1 MFLLFACV
9 SENDPGKI
17 YALDILQSA
26 TLEQYAIGEDR
37 SMEINEMAT
46 DKSREIDFHLKMIQH
61 QKLFTELDS
70 ITGIHIALIEKMKLN
85 MFHSFG
91 EELSI
96 FNKNTILSRDYNEF
110 SFSQP
115 AMYAFSNVK
124 HTGGSAILT
133 GENVKL
139 ISSMFK
145 DYRKEVCMLLEASN
159 FVDATAKPYFFK
171 DPMITHFK
179 DDADF
184 YRQFEKAMK
193 QSNIA
198 LDDIEMIKT
207 IYKHLSK
214 TDEQWA
220 DILTDKSS
228 WIDAVSVL
236 LSIENTLLTVRALA
250 FDLLRSRGGGCGEFG
265 FTQILPIV
273 YGPNAAIAGDTVQ
286 LKIMMAAY
294 NEYANPSFEIYGG
307 GKLVKVEKGI
317 GYFNVVVPKA
327 REIGLRGNIT
337 LTNKSGVP
345 RTQEWSHKIKVL
357 SRK

>member
-1 MFLLFACV
+1 MFILFACN
-9 SENDPGKI
+9 SENDPGRI

-26 TLEQYAIGEDR
+26 TLEQYAAGEGR
-37 SMEINEMAT
+37 FMEMKEKVE
-46 DKSREIDFHLKMIQH
+46 DKSGSEEY
-61 QKLFTELDS
+61 LFKIRQLYQYCNDIDS
-70 ITGIHIALIEKMKLN
+70 ITGVHLTLIEKMKRD
-85 MFHSFG
+85 MFTSFG
-91 EELSI
+91 EELSV
-96 FNKNTILSRDYNEF
+96 KKEHSILQYDFGHENASRPINY
-110 SFSQP
+110 
-115 AMYAFSNVK
+115 MFSNVK

-139 ISSMFK
+139 VISMFK
-145 DYRKEVCMLLEASN
+145 EYRKEVCTLLEASN
-159 FVDATAKPYFFK
+159 FVDGNSKPYFFK
-171 DPMITHFK
+171 DPMITQFK

-184 YRQFEKAMK
+184 YRQYEKGIQ
-193 QSNIA
+193 QSNITP
-198 LDDIEMIKT
+198 DDAETIKT
-207 IYKHLSK
+207 IYKLLSK

-220 DILTDKSS
+220 VILTDKSS

-294 NEYANPSFEIYGG
+294 NEYANTSFEIYGG

-327 REIGLRGNIT
+327 QEIGLRGNIT

-357 SRK
+357 QRK